1 MGKVSAIIL
10 AAGRGKRMNSEINKQ
25 FLLINGKPL
34 LYYSLKAF
42 EESEID
48 EIILVSG
55 PGYLNFCREEIVEK
69 YGFSK
74 VSGII
79 EGGDERY
86 NSVYNGLC
94 VLESVDFVLIHD
106 SARPM
111 ITKELVNFNIQEV
124 KKYRACVTA
133 VPSKDTIKV
142 SDADGFVSYTPNRK
156 DLWNIQTPQT
166 FEFELIKKA
175 YKYAM
180 EGNLSNIT
188 DDAMIL
194 ENYKEESVKIK
205 LIEGSYDNIKITTS
219 QDLLVAEKLLVK
231 NV

>member
-48 EIILVSG
+48 EIILVAG

-74 VSGII
+74 VVGIV

-142 SDADGFVSYTPNRK
+142 SDAEGFVSYTPNRK

-175 YKYAM
+175 YEYAM

-194 ENYKEESVKIK
+194 ENYKKESVKIK